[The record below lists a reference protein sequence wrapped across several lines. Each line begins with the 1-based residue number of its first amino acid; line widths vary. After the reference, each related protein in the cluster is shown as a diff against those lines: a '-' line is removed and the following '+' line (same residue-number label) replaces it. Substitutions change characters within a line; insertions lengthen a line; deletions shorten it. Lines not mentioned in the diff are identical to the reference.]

1 MIDILLKYRVGFI
14 FLLTLIDEETET
26 QLKQL
31 PQRNRSLLCLVPSR
45 TFHTYSSNE
54 THEEEESNA
63 EEDVCVHA
71 PLNLAAFIPWAI
83 VVQHGFC
90 LMAFERK

>member
-1 MIDILLKYRVGFI
+1 MRKLRLSWNNFPK
-14 FLLTLIDEETET
+14 ETEVY
-26 QLKQL
+26 
-31 PQRNRSLLCLVPSR
+31 CGLVPSR

-54 THEEEESNA
+54 THEEEESSA

-71 PLNLAAFIPWAI
+71 PLNLAAFIPWAL

-90 LMAFERK
+90 LVAFERKWGNKS